1 MTEKCPVH
9 GTRKTKD
16 ERYSHTAYI
25 CLQCRNERRGE
36 D

>member
-9 GTRKTKD
+9 GTPKTKD
-16 ERYSHTAYI
+16 ETHSHTAYI
-25 CLQCRNERRGE
+25 CLQCRNERRR